1 MSTKLLAIQNLHKA
15 FNSGKVKALNN
26 VSFSLEKGNV
36 LAVVGESGSGKT
48 TLIRLIA
55 GLETLDNG
63 EIEINNTTV
72 SSNSVFIEP
81 QQRNVGMVFQDYA
94 LFPHKTVIENISFGL
109 QYLGEFDRE
118 KRLTEMIGLV
128 RLDGLEDRYPHEL
141 SGGQQQRVALARS
154 IAPRPNAILL
164 DEPFSNLDTEMRR
177 KMRQEVE
184 EIIRQNN
191 IATVFVTHDREEAF
205 GIADR
210 VAVMRDGHLE
220 QIGVPRAVYDRPANP
235 FVAEMV
241 GSSDFLVGEINGNF
255 AVTEIGRMPFTSDSA
270 TFRDGDRV
278 VLLIRPDDFQ
288 VMLCEKGELTVRG
301 REFRGEEIILD
312 LVTKSG
318 LSFKCRQPSY
328 STLMPGETVS
338 VVPHIGKSFLAFD
351 GISSL

>member
-1 MSTKLLAIQNLHKA
+1 MNKSIVECH
-15 FNSGKVKALNN
+15 GIVKQYGSIFAVKD
-26 VSFSLEKGNV
+26 VSFALMPGEV
-36 LAVVGESGSGKT
+36 LSILGPSGCGKT
-48 TLIRLIA
+48 TILRLIA
-55 GLETLDNG
+55 GFESPEFG
-63 EIEINNTTV
+63 EISVAGELV
-72 SSNSVFIEP
+72 SGPSLHVPPER
-81 QQRNVGMVFQDYA
+81 RNVGMVFQDYA

-338 VVPHIGKSFLAFD
+338 VVPYIGKSFLAFD